1 MHRCNVSQNRQC
13 NYLSSLFNQLIRQL
27 CIPGVSSSVH
37 YITSQ
42 DVFHQDPYSFT
53 KACKSLRIE
62 YFLECG
68 ITAFC
73 NLLFIG
79 KQQTN
84 KEKKMQISIAQY
96 QKKKNEV
103 NDINLCTCSFKMKY
117 PLFTGNLWGNAKR
130 YNRNMILMAKIYKP
144 SFAFLRSKFICPKYI
159 LHFANTGTVWGGVS
173 VGFIVTMTWT

>member
-42 DVFHQDPYSFT
+42 DVFHQDYYSFT
-53 KACKSLRIE
+53 KAYKSLRIE
-62 YFLECG
+62 YFLQCG

-73 NLLFIG
+73 DLLFIG

-84 KEKKMQISIAQY
+84 REKKMLISIAQY
-96 QKKKNEV
+96 QKNEV

-117 PLFTGNLWGNAKR
+117 PLFTENLWGNTK
-130 YNRNMILMAKIYKP
+130 
-144 SFAFLRSKFICPKYI
+144 
-159 LHFANTGTVWGGVS
+159 
-173 VGFIVTMTWT
+173 